1 MMEFSYSQDVL
12 EQMERRGITKET
24 VERVLESPGQVLH
37 QADLTV
43 FQSLF
48 VDSDSIKYLV
58 RVFVNLEKRPPV
70 VVTAYKTSKI
80 QKYHEG

>member
-1 MMEFSYSQDVL
+1 MEFSYSQHVL

-37 QADLTV
+37 QADLTE

-48 VDSDSIKYLV
+48 VDSDSIK
-58 RVFVNLEKRPPV
+58 
-70 VVTAYKTSKI
+70 S
-80 QKYHEG
+80 